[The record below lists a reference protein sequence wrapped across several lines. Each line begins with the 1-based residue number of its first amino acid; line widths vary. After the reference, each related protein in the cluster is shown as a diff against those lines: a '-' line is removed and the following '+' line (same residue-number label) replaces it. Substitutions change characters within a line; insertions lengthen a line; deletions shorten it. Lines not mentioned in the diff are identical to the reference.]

1 MTKVAGSR
9 RRCGIRYAP
18 AMPQSLP
25 DAFIQGRR
33 QPARSRPSQTPT
45 RTRRRS
51 VVALSGVPLFS
62 GFSKRHLQRLAAA
75 ADDVA
80 FRAGERIVEQGNP
93 GETLFVL
100 LEGEAKVIRDGRART
115 RLIPGDFFGEISVL
129 DGGPRTASVEADT
142 PVSAL
147 RVFRHT
153 LLEMIEAE
161 PRLALRLLEGIARRI
176 REIDR
181 SLTR

>member
-1 MTKVAGSR
+1 
-9 RRCGIRYAP
+9 
-18 AMPQSLP
+18 MPQSLP
-25 DAFIQGRR
+25 EALVQGRKTPVR
-33 QPARSRPSQTPT
+33 SSSAQPPT

-51 VVALSGVPLFS
+51 TVALSGVPLFS
-62 GFSKRHLQRLAAA
+62 GFSKRHLHRLAAS

-80 FRAGERIVEQGNP
+80 FREGEQIVEQGNL

-100 LEGEAKVIRDGRART
+100 LEGQAKVVRDGRVRAR
-115 RLIPGDFFGEISVL
+115 LVPGDFFGEISVL
-129 DGGPRTASVEADT
+129 DGGPRTASVVAET

-147 RVFRHT
+147 RVFRRT
-153 LLEMIEAE
+153 LLEMIGSE
-161 PRLALRLLEGIARRI
+161 PHLALDLLEGIARRI

>member
-1 MTKVAGSR
+1 
-9 RRCGIRYAP
+9 
-18 AMPQSLP
+18 MPQSLP
-25 DAFIQGRR
+25 DVFAQA
-33 QPARSRPSQTPT
+33 PKKPRPRPQQAPT

-51 VVALSGVPLFS
+51 TVALSGVPLFEGLS
-62 GFSKRHLQRLAAA
+62 TRHLRRLAAA

-93 GETLFVL
+93 GETLFVVM
-100 LEGEAKVIRDGRART
+100 EGQAKVVRDGKVVT
-115 RLIPGDFFGEISVL
+115 RLMPGDFFGEVSVL
-129 DGGPRTASVEADT
+129 DGGPRTADVVAET

-147 RVFRHT
+147 RVFRRT
-153 LLEMIEAE
+153 LLEMIGSE
-161 PRLALRLLEGIARRI
+161 PNLALALLEGIARRI

>member
-1 MTKVAGSR
+1 
-9 RRCGIRYAP
+9 
-18 AMPQSLP
+18 MPQSLP
-25 DAFIQGRR
+25 EALVQGRKTPAHSPSA
-33 QPARSRPSQTPT
+33 QPPT

-51 VVALSGVPLFS
+51 AVALSGVPLFS
-62 GFSKRHLQRLAAA
+62 SFSRRHLHRLADS

-80 FRAGERIVEQGNP
+80 FRAGEQIVEQGNL

-100 LEGEAKVIRDGRART
+100 LEGQAKVVRDGRVRAR
-115 RLIPGDFFGEISVL
+115 LVPGDFFGEISVL
-129 DGGPRTASVEADT
+129 DGGPRTASVVAET

-147 RVFRHT
+147 RVFRRT
-153 LLEMIEAE
+153 LLEMIGSE
-161 PRLALRLLEGIARRI
+161 PRLALGLLEGIARRI

>member
-1 MTKVAGSR
+1 
-9 RRCGIRYAP
+9 
-18 AMPQSLP
+18 MPQSLP
-25 DAFIQGRR
+25 EALLQGRK
-33 QPARSRPSQTPT
+33 APSQSPSAQPPT

-51 VVALSGVPLFS
+51 AVALSGVPLFS
-62 GFSKRHLQRLAAA
+62 SFSRRHLHRLADS

-80 FRAGERIVEQGNP
+80 FRAGEQIVEQGNL

-100 LEGEAKVIRDGRART
+100 LEGQAKVVRDGRVRAR
-115 RLIPGDFFGEISVL
+115 LVPGDFFGEISVL
-129 DGGPRTASVEADT
+129 DGGPRTASVVAET

-147 RVFRHT
+147 RVFRRT
-153 LLEMIEAE
+153 LLEMLGSE
-161 PRLALRLLEGIARRI
+161 PQLALGLLQGIARRI

>member
-1 MTKVAGSR
+1 
-9 RRCGIRYAP
+9 
-18 AMPQSLP
+18 MPQSLP
-25 DAFIQGRR
+25 DVFVRSR
-33 QPARSRPSQTPT
+33 KEPVRSRPAQSPT

-51 VVALSGVPLFS
+51 TVALAVVPLFA
-62 GFSKRHLQRLAAA
+62 GFSTRHLQRLAAA

-100 LEGEAKVIRDGRART
+100 LEGQAKVVRDGRVRT
-115 RLIPGDFFGEISVL
+115 RLVPGDFFGEISVL
-129 DGGPRTASVEADT
+129 DGGPRTASVIAET

-153 LLEMIEAE
+153 LLEMIRSE
-161 PRLALRLLEGIARRI
+161 PHLALRLLEGIARRV

>member
-1 MTKVAGSR
+1 
-9 RRCGIRYAP
+9 
-18 AMPQSLP
+18 MPQSLP
-25 DAFIQGRR
+25 DVFVQGRR
-33 QPARSRPSQTPT
+33 RPERGRPAQAPT

-51 VVALSGVPLFS
+51 TVALSGVPLFS
-62 GFSKRHLQRLAAA
+62 GFSKRHLERLAGA

-80 FRAGERIVEQGNP
+80 FRAGERIVEEGNP

-100 LEGEAKVIRDGRART
+100 LEGQAKVIRDGRVRT
-115 RLIPGDFFGEISVL
+115 RLVPGDFFGEISVL
-129 DGGPRTASVEADT
+129 DGGPRTATVVAET

-147 RVFRHT
+147 RVFRRT
-153 LLEMIEAE
+153 LLEMIGSE
-161 PRLALRLLEGIARRI
+161 PNLALGLLEGIARRI